1 MLKFG
6 SKGIEKTK
14 AGSKR
19 PGGAGKLRTLHKFD
33 FATFL
38 NAGVHAMAG
47 RSGAAAIEI
56 ALREAATSFDV
67 RTTAQRL
74 RARGDIHLADA
85 LELAAKP
92 SPTVDRREGEC
103 LLVFSL
109 GAGASTPCKMDL
121 SDICSVAVGC
131 SVEIAYCS
139 EPEWRVLTVGFF
151 LE

>member
-1 MLKFG
+1 MG
-6 SKGIEKTK
+6 
-14 AGSKR
+14 
-19 PGGAGKLRTLHKFD
+19 
-33 FATFL
+33 
-38 NAGVHAMAG
+38 MAG

-74 RARGDIHLADA
+74 RARGDTHLAEA
-85 LELAAKP
+85 LERLAAKP

-109 GAGASTPCKMDL
+109 GAGASTPCKMDI

>member
-1 MLKFG
+1 MG
-6 SKGIEKTK
+6 
-14 AGSKR
+14 
-19 PGGAGKLRTLHKFD
+19 
-33 FATFL
+33 
-38 NAGVHAMAG
+38 MAG

-103 LLVFSL
+103 LLVFNSV
-109 GAGASTPCKMDL
+109 GDGASTPCKMDL

>member
-1 MLKFG
+1 MEALPVRG
-6 SKGIEKTK
+6 HRGEPGHI
-14 AGSKR
+14 AR
-19 PGGAGKLRTLHKFD
+19 PKYKSSHSPRAVLHS
-33 FATFL
+33 L
-38 NAGVHAMAG
+38 MGMAG

-74 RARGDIHLADA
+74 RARGDTHLAEA
-85 LELAAKP
+85 LERLAAKP